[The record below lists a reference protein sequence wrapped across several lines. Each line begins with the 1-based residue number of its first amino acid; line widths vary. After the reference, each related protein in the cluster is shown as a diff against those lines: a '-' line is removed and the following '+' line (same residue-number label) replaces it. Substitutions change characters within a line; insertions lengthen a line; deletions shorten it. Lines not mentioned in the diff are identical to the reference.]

1 MEGEASAL
9 WPTFQPYSLA
19 NAMVNTVYGGIA
31 GGLIGHYLFG
41 ESITGIKVGTVG
53 YVAAAAGTTIYHWVG
68 STDDVES
75 NYAKKPQPHVVDWV
89 KVENIMNNNLEDG
102 IKSILHASEP
112 SIPISMRLQSV
123 NQRRPLPNPWV

>member
-1 MEGEASAL
+1 MEGNASAL
-9 WPTFQPYSLA
+9 WPTIQPYSLA

-31 GGLIGHYLFG
+31 GGIIGHYLFG
-41 ESITGIKVGTVG
+41 DSITGVKIGTVG

-89 KVENIMNNNLEDG
+89 KVKNIMENNLQDG
-102 IKSILHASEP
+102 IKSILNASTP
-112 SIPISMRLQSV
+112 PRPMRLQSV
-123 NQRRPLPNPWV
+123 NQSRPLPNPWM